1 MQALKG
7 LVIFMGLAI
16 LAILGVIIYTVIGR
30 VADPSAAPSSSF
42 GIVQVTIPE
51 GCHLA
56 DNKSGDGRLFLR
68 LDGPLEKDCQQVL
81 VLDLETAEPLGRIT
95 AKPER

>member
-16 LAILGVIIYTVIGR
+16 LAILGVIVYTVIGR
-30 VADPSAAPSSSF
+30 FSETSAVQSSSF

-56 DNKSGDGRLFLR
+56 GSQSGDGRLFLR
-68 LDGPLEKDCQQVL
+68 LDGPLDQDCQQIL